1 MASFRKALEYL
12 GLVDADDEYA
22 DDAYYDD
29 DEYADEEPA
38 PVAARQPAAA
48 RSSQGRS
55 SQGRSAQA
63 LSHVPEPIGPVTV
76 VRPIPR
82 DAPSDTGIAPRPSV
96 VRTLAAKVHVME
108 PEGFNDAQDV
118 GDRLKSGQPVIL
130 NLQGV
135 DRDLQRRLIDFSS
148 GLCYALGGTMEKAAE
163 QVFLLTPSDVEV
175 SQEEKGRLQ
184 ARGLYRS

>member
-1 MASFRKALEYL
+1 MATFRKALEYL

-22 DDAYYDD
+22 DDGYYDD
-29 DEYADEEPA
+29 EYLDEEPVPVRAGVGARDPRGRARARAGRSGHRRA
-38 PVAARQPAAA
+38 PGAARGAVGD
-48 RSSQGRS
+48 RR
-55 SQGRSAQA
+55 R
-63 LSHVPEPIGPVTV
+63 
-76 VRPIPR
+76 R
-82 DAPSDTGIAPRPSV
+82 TGPSV

-118 GDRLKSGQPVIL
+118 GDRLKAGQPVIL

>member
-1 MASFRKALEYL
+1 MATFRKALEYL

-22 DDAYYDD
+22 DDGYYDD
-29 DEYADEEPA
+29 EYVDEEPVA
-38 PVAARQPAAA
+38 VAART
-48 RSSQGRS
+48 RSH
-55 SQGRSAQA
+55 AVA
-63 LSHVPEPIGPVTV
+63 HAPEPVGPVTV
-76 VRPIPR
+76 VRPVPR
-82 DAPSDTGIAPRPSV
+82 EAPSDSATTNRPAV
-96 VRTLAAKVHVME
+96 VRTLAAKVHVMD

-118 GDRLKSGQPVIL
+118 GDRLKPGQPVIL

-184 ARGLYRS
+184 ARGLYRA

>member
-1 MASFRKALEYL
+1 MATFRKALEYL

-22 DDAYYDD
+22 DDGYYDD
-29 DEYADEEPA
+29 EYIDEEPT
-38 PVAARQPAAA
+38 PVAAGRA
-48 RSSQGRS
+48 RTH
-55 SQGRSAQA
+55 AVA
-63 LSHVPEPIGPVTV
+63 HAPEPIGPVTV

-82 DAPSDTGIAPRPSV
+82 EAPSEAGAPNRPAV
-96 VRTLAAKVHVME
+96 VRTLAAKVHVMD

-118 GDRLKSGQPVIL
+118 GDRLKGGQPVIL

>member
-1 MASFRKALEYL
+1 MATFRKALEYL

-22 DDAYYDD
+22 DDGYYDD
-29 DEYADEEPA
+29 DEYLDEEPT
-38 PVAARQPAAA
+38 PVAA
-48 RSSQGRS
+48 GRT
-55 SQGRSAQA
+55 RAHA
-63 LSHVPEPIGPVTV
+63 VAHAPEPVGPVTV
-76 VRPIPR
+76 VRPVPR
-82 DAPSDTGIAPRPSV
+82 DMPSEPGVVNRPSV
-96 VRTLAAKVHVME
+96 VRTMAAKVHVME

-118 GDRLKSGQPVIL
+118 GDRLKGGQPVIL

-184 ARGLYRS
+184 ARGLYRT

>member
-1 MASFRKALEYL
+1 MATFRKALEYL

-22 DDAYYDD
+22 DDGYYDD
-29 DEYADEEPA
+29 EYLDEEPA
-38 PVAARQPAAA
+38 SVAGRQPVGA
-48 RSSQGRS
+48 RSH
-55 SQGRSAQA
+55 AP

-82 DAPSDTGIAPRPSV
+82 DAPSESAAVSRPAV

>member
-22 DDAYYDD
+22 DEYYDED
-29 DEYADEEPA
+29 DGYVDEEPA
-38 PVAARQPAAA
+38 PVGA
-48 RSSQGRS
+48 RSR
-55 SQGRSAQA
+55 AQQV
-63 LSHVPEPIGPVTV
+63 HVPAHAPEPIGPVTV

-82 DAPSDTGIAPRPSV
+82 ESTPVEPAPMSRPAV
-96 VRTLAAKVHVME
+96 VRTLGAAKVHVMD
-108 PEGFNDAQDV
+108 PEGFNDAQEV

-135 DRDLQRRLIDFSS
+135 DRDLQRRLIDFAS
-148 GLCYALGGTMEKAAE
+148 GLCYALGGTMAKAAE
-163 QVFLLTPSDVEV
+163 HVFLLTPSDVEV
-175 SQEEKGRLQ
+175 SQEEKDRLQ

>member
-1 MASFRKALEYL
+1 MATFRKALEYL
-12 GLVDADDEYA
+12 GLVDVDDEYA

-29 DEYADEEPA
+29 EYIDEEPT
-38 PVAARQPAAA
+38 PVAAGRA
-48 RSSQGRS
+48 R
-55 SQGRSAQA
+55 AQSVA
-63 LSHVPEPIGPVTV
+63 HAPEPMGPVTV

-82 DAPSDTGIAPRPSV
+82 EAPSESASANRPAV

-118 GDRLKSGQPVIL
+118 GDRLKGGQPVIL

>member
-22 DDAYYDD
+22 DDGYYDD
-29 DEYADEEPA
+29 DAYLDEEPA
-38 PVAARQPAAA
+38 PVAA
-48 RSSQGRS
+48 GRHAGVRAS
-55 SQGRSAQA
+55 HAPQ
-63 LSHVPEPIGPVTV
+63 HVPEPIGPVTV
-76 VRPIPR
+76 VRPVPR
-82 DAPSDTGIAPRPSV
+82 DAPSEAATVSRPSV

>member
-22 DDAYYDD
+22 EDGYYDD
-29 DEYADEEPA
+29 DAYLDEEPA
-38 PVAARQPAAA
+38 PVAARQPAGVRAA
-48 RSSQGRS
+48 HAPQ
-55 SQGRSAQA
+55 
-63 LSHVPEPIGPVTV
+63 HVPEPMGPVTV
-76 VRPIPR
+76 VRPVPR
-82 DAPSDTGIAPRPSV
+82 DAPSDAATVNRPSV

-118 GDRLKSGQPVIL
+118 GDRLKAGQPVIL

>member
-1 MASFRKALEYL
+1 MATFRKALEYL

-22 DDAYYDD
+22 DDGYYDE
-29 DEYADEEPA
+29 EYFEEEPV
-38 PVAARQPAAA
+38 PVRAGVGARAHAVA
-48 RSSQGRS
+48 H
-55 SQGRSAQA
+55 A
-63 LSHVPEPIGPVTV
+63 PEPVGPVTV
-76 VRPIPR
+76 VRPIAR
-82 DAPSDTGIAPRPSV
+82 EAPSEMSVANRPAV

-118 GDRLKSGQPVIL
+118 GDRLKAGQPVIL

>member
-1 MASFRKALEYL
+1 MATFRKALEYL
-12 GLVDADDEYA
+12 GLVDADDEYG
-22 DDAYYDD
+22 DDGYYDD
-29 DEYADEEPA
+29 EYLDDE
-38 PVAARQPAAA
+38 PVPVRAGAGARTHAVAHA
-48 RSSQGRS
+48 
-55 SQGRSAQA
+55 
-63 LSHVPEPIGPVTV
+63 PEPIGPVTV
-76 VRPIPR
+76 VRPVPR
-82 DAPSDTGIAPRPSV
+82 EAPSDPGGANRPAV

-118 GDRLKSGQPVIL
+118 GDRLKAGQPVIL

-135 DRDLQRRLIDFSS
+135 ERDLQRRLIDFSS

-184 ARGLYRS
+184 ARGLYRT

>member
-22 DDAYYDD
+22 EDGYYDD
-29 DEYADEEPA
+29 DAYIDEEPA
-38 PVAARQPAAA
+38 PVAARQPVGVRASHAAPQHA
-48 RSSQGRS
+48 
-55 SQGRSAQA
+55 
-63 LSHVPEPIGPVTV
+63 PEPVGPVTV
-76 VRPIPR
+76 VRPVPR
-82 DAPSDTGIAPRPSV
+82 EAPPEARVPNSPSV

>member
-22 DDAYYDD
+22 EDGYYDD
-29 DEYADEEPA
+29 EYLDDEPA
-38 PVAARQPAAA
+38 PVASRAR
-48 RSSQGRS
+48 
-55 SQGRSAQA
+55 
-63 LSHVPEPIGPVTV
+63 SHVPLAHLPEPMGPVTV

-82 DAPSDTGIAPRPSV
+82 DAPSDSATANRPAV

>member
-22 DDAYYDD
+22 DDGYYDD
-29 DEYADEEPA
+29 DEYLEEEPA
-38 PVAARQPAAA
+38 PVAAGVRGRAAT
-48 RSSQGRS
+48 
-55 SQGRSAQA
+55 QA
-63 LSHVPEPIGPVTV
+63 VAHVPEPIGPVTV

-82 DAPSDTGIAPRPSV
+82 DAPSEVPTGNRPSV

>member
-1 MASFRKALEYL
+1 MATFRKALEYL

-22 DDAYYDD
+22 DDGYYDD
-29 DEYADEEPA
+29 DEYIDEEPT
-38 PVAARQPAAA
+38 PVAAGRA
-48 RSSQGRS
+48 R
-55 SQGRSAQA
+55 AHA
-63 LSHVPEPIGPVTV
+63 VAHAPEPVGPVTV
-76 VRPIPR
+76 VRPVPR
-82 DAPSDTGIAPRPSV
+82 DLPSEPGIINRPSV

-118 GDRLKSGQPVIL
+118 GDRLKGGQPVIL

>member
-1 MASFRKALEYL
+1 MATFRKALEYL
-12 GLVDADDEYA
+12 GLVDADDEYG
-22 DDAYYDD
+22 DDDYYDD
-29 DEYADEEPA
+29 EYLDEEPV
-38 PVAARQPAAA
+38 PVAAGRGA
-48 RSSQGRS
+48 RS
-55 SQGRSAQA
+55 QA
-63 LSHVPEPIGPVTV
+63 VAHAPEPVGPVTV
-76 VRPIPR
+76 VRPVPR
-82 DAPSDTGIAPRPSV
+82 ETPSEATPSARPAV

-118 GDRLKSGQPVIL
+118 GDRLKGGQPVIL

-148 GLCYALGGTMEKAAE
+148 GLCYALGGTMEKAAD

-184 ARGLYRS
+184 ARGLYRA

>member
-22 DDAYYDD
+22 DDGYYDD
-29 DEYADEEPA
+29 DEYLDEEPA
-38 PVAARQPAAA
+38 PVAAGVR
-48 RSSQGRS
+48 
-55 SQGRSAQA
+55 GRSATQA
-63 LSHVPEPIGPVTV
+63 AAHVPEPIGPVTV

-82 DAPSDTGIAPRPSV
+82 DAPSDPTTGNRPAV
-96 VRTLAAKVHVME
+96 VRTLAAAKVHVME

>member
-22 DDAYYDD
+22 EDSYYDD
-29 DEYADEEPA
+29 DEYSDEEPA
-38 PVAARQPAAA
+38 PVAARA

-55 SQGRSAQA
+55 TQA
-63 LSHVPEPIGPVTV
+63 VSHVPEPMGPVTV
-76 VRPIPR
+76 VRPVPR
-82 DAPSDTGIAPRPSV
+82 EAPSDSGVSNRPSV
-96 VRTLAAKVHVME
+96 VRTMAAKVHVME

-184 ARGLYRS
+184 ARGLYRT

>member
-1 MASFRKALEYL
+1 MATFRKALEYL

-22 DDAYYDD
+22 DDGYYDD
-29 DEYADEEPA
+29 EYFEEEPV
-38 PVAARQPAAA
+38 PARAGA
-48 RSSQGRS
+48 RATHAVQH
-55 SQGRSAQA
+55 A
-63 LSHVPEPIGPVTV
+63 PEPVGPVTV
-76 VRPIPR
+76 VRPVPR
-82 DAPSDTGIAPRPSV
+82 EAPSEMSAANRPAV

-118 GDRLKSGQPVIL
+118 GDRLKAGQPVIL

>member
-22 DDAYYDD
+22 DDGYYDD
-29 DEYADEEPA
+29 DEYLDEEPA
-38 PVAARQPAAA
+38 PVTAGVRGRA
-48 RSSQGRS
+48 SSQGF
-55 SQGRSAQA
+55 A
-63 LSHVPEPIGPVTV
+63 HVPEPIGPVTV

-82 DAPSDTGIAPRPSV
+82 DAPSDIPTGSRPSV

>member
-1 MASFRKALEYL
+1 MATFRKALEYL

-22 DDAYYDD
+22 DDGYYDD
-29 DEYADEEPA
+29 EYVDEEPVA
-38 PVAARQPAAA
+38 VAART
-48 RSSQGRS
+48 RSH
-55 SQGRSAQA
+55 AVA
-63 LSHVPEPIGPVTV
+63 HAPEPVGPVTV
-76 VRPIPR
+76 VRPVPR
-82 DAPSDTGIAPRPSV
+82 EAPSDSATPNRPAV
-96 VRTLAAKVHVME
+96 VRTLAAKVHVMD

-118 GDRLKSGQPVIL
+118 GDRLKAGQPVIL

-184 ARGLYRS
+184 ARGLYRA

>member
-1 MASFRKALEYL
+1 MATFRKALEYL
-12 GLVDADDEYA
+12 GLVDADDEYG
-22 DDAYYDD
+22 DDDYYDD
-29 DEYADEEPA
+29 EFLDEEPV
-38 PVAARQPAAA
+38 PVAAGRGA
-48 RSSQGRS
+48 RTH
-55 SQGRSAQA
+55 AVA
-63 LSHVPEPIGPVTV
+63 HAPEPVGPVTV
-76 VRPIPR
+76 VRPVPR
-82 DAPSDTGIAPRPSV
+82 EAPSDPAMNRPAV

-118 GDRLKSGQPVIL
+118 GDRLKGGQPVIL

-148 GLCYALGGTMEKAAE
+148 GLCYALGGTMEKAAD

-184 ARGLYRS
+184 ARGLYRA

>member
-22 DDAYYDD
+22 DDGYYDD
-29 DEYADEEPA
+29 DQYLDEEAA
-38 PVAARQPAAA
+38 PVAARQPVGVRASHAP
-48 RSSQGRS
+48 Q
-55 SQGRSAQA
+55 
-63 LSHVPEPIGPVTV
+63 HVPEPMGPVTV
-76 VRPIPR
+76 VRPVPR
-82 DAPSDTGIAPRPSV
+82 EAPSEAGGANRPSV

>member
-1 MASFRKALEYL
+1 MATFRKALEYL

-22 DDAYYDD
+22 DDGYYDD
-29 DEYADEEPA
+29 EYLEEEPVPA
-38 PVAARQPAAA
+38 RAGARAHAVAHA
-48 RSSQGRS
+48 
-55 SQGRSAQA
+55 
-63 LSHVPEPIGPVTV
+63 PEPVGPVTV
-76 VRPIPR
+76 VRPVAR
-82 DAPSDTGIAPRPSV
+82 EAPSEMSSVANRPAV

-118 GDRLKSGQPVIL
+118 GDRLKAGQPVIL

>member
-1 MASFRKALEYL
+1 MATFRKALEYL

-22 DDAYYDD
+22 DDGYYDD
-29 DEYADEEPA
+29 EHLDEEPV
-38 PVAARQPAAA
+38 PARAGA
-48 RSSQGRS
+48 RSTHTV
-55 SQGRSAQA
+55 AHA
-63 LSHVPEPIGPVTV
+63 PEPIGPVTV
-76 VRPIPR
+76 VRPVPR
-82 DAPSDTGIAPRPSV
+82 EAPAEAATANRPAV

-118 GDRLKSGQPVIL
+118 GDRLKAGQPVIL

-135 DRDLQRRLIDFSS
+135 ERDLQRRLIDFSS

-184 ARGLYRS
+184 ARGLYRA

>member
-12 GLVDADDEYA
+12 GLVDTDDEYL
-22 DDAYYDD
+22 
-29 DEYADEEPA
+29 DEEPA
-38 PVAARQPAAA
+38 PVTAGVRGRA
-48 RSSQGRS
+48 SSHG
-55 SQGRSAQA
+55 
-63 LSHVPEPIGPVTV
+63 LTHVPEPIGPVTV

-82 DAPSDTGIAPRPSV
+82 DAPSDIPTGSRPSV

>member
-1 MASFRKALEYL
+1 MATFRKALEYL
-12 GLVDADDEYA
+12 GLVDSDDDYGDDDYYDDEYL
-22 DDAYYDD
+22 
-29 DEYADEEPA
+29 DEEPV
-38 PVAARQPAAA
+38 PVAAGRGA
-48 RSSQGRS
+48 RSSH
-55 SQGRSAQA
+55 AVA
-63 LSHVPEPIGPVTV
+63 HAPEPVGPVTV
-76 VRPIPR
+76 VRPVPR
-82 DAPSDTGIAPRPSV
+82 EAPSDPAVSRPAV

-118 GDRLKSGQPVIL
+118 GDRLKGGQPVIL

-148 GLCYALGGTMEKAAE
+148 GLCYALGGTMEKAAD

-184 ARGLYRS
+184 ARGLYRA

>member
-1 MASFRKALEYL
+1 MATFRKALEYL

-22 DDAYYDD
+22 DDGYYDD
-29 DEYADEEPA
+29 EYIDEEPV
-38 PVAARQPAAA
+38 PVRAGARNHTVAHA
-48 RSSQGRS
+48 
-55 SQGRSAQA
+55 
-63 LSHVPEPIGPVTV
+63 PEPIGPVTV
-76 VRPIPR
+76 VRPVPR
-82 DAPSDTGIAPRPSV
+82 EAPSDPGGTNRPAV

-118 GDRLKSGQPVIL
+118 GDRLKAGQPVIL

-135 DRDLQRRLIDFSS
+135 ERDLQRRLIDFSS

-184 ARGLYRS
+184 ARGLYRT

>member
-1 MASFRKALEYL
+1 MATFRKALEYL
-12 GLVDADDEYA
+12 GLVDADDEYG
-22 DDAYYDD
+22 DDGYYDD
-29 DEYADEEPA
+29 EYLDEEPV
-38 PVAARQPAAA
+38 PVRAGAGARTHAAQHA
-48 RSSQGRS
+48 
-55 SQGRSAQA
+55 
-63 LSHVPEPIGPVTV
+63 PEPIGPVTV
-76 VRPIPR
+76 VRPVPR
-82 DAPSDTGIAPRPSV
+82 DAPSDSGAVNRPAV

-118 GDRLKSGQPVIL
+118 GDRLKAGQPVIL

>member
-1 MASFRKALEYL
+1 MATFRKALEYL
-12 GLVDADDEYA
+12 GLVDADDDYG
-22 DDAYYDD
+22 DDDYYDD
-29 DEYADEEPA
+29 EYLDEEPV
-38 PVAARQPAAA
+38 PVAAGRGA
-48 RSSQGRS
+48 RSH
-55 SQGRSAQA
+55 AVA
-63 LSHVPEPIGPVTV
+63 HAPEPVGPVTV
-76 VRPIPR
+76 VRPVPR
-82 DAPSDTGIAPRPSV
+82 EAPSDPTTSRPAV

-118 GDRLKSGQPVIL
+118 GDRLKGGQPVIL

-148 GLCYALGGTMEKAAE
+148 GLCYALGGTMEKAAD

-184 ARGLYRS
+184 ARGLYRA

>member
-1 MASFRKALEYL
+1 MATFRKALEYL
-12 GLVDADDEYA
+12 GLVDADDEYG
-22 DDAYYDD
+22 DDDYYDD
-29 DEYADEEPA
+29 DEYLDEEPV
-38 PVAARQPAAA
+38 PVAAGRGA
-48 RSSQGRS
+48 RSHT
-55 SQGRSAQA
+55 AVA
-63 LSHVPEPIGPVTV
+63 HAPEPVGPVTV
-76 VRPIPR
+76 VRPVPR
-82 DAPSDTGIAPRPSV
+82 DMPPDVAVPNRPAV

-118 GDRLKSGQPVIL
+118 GDRLKGGQPVIL

-148 GLCYALGGTMEKAAE
+148 GLCYALGGTMEKAAD

-184 ARGLYRS
+184 ARGLYRA

>member
-1 MASFRKALEYL
+1 MATFRKALEYL
-12 GLVDADDEYA
+12 GLVDADDEYG
-22 DDAYYDD
+22 DDGYYDD
-29 DEYADEEPA
+29 DEYVDEEPV
-38 PVAARQPAAA
+38 PVAAGRA
-48 RSSQGRS
+48 RSQTV
-55 SQGRSAQA
+55 AHA
-63 LSHVPEPIGPVTV
+63 PEPVGPVTV

-82 DAPSDTGIAPRPSV
+82 EAPAESAAPNRPAV

-118 GDRLKSGQPVIL
+118 GDRLKGGQPVIL

-184 ARGLYRS
+184 ARGLYRT

>member
-1 MASFRKALEYL
+1 MATFRKALEYL
-12 GLVDADDEYA
+12 GLVDADEDYG
-22 DDAYYDD
+22 DDDYYDD
-29 DEYADEEPA
+29 EYLDEGPV
-38 PVAARQPAAA
+38 PVAAGRA
-48 RSSQGRS
+48 R
-55 SQGRSAQA
+55 AQTHTVA
-63 LSHVPEPIGPVTV
+63 HAPEAVGPVTV
-76 VRPIPR
+76 VRPVPR
-82 DAPSDTGIAPRPSV
+82 DIPADTAVTSRPAV

-118 GDRLKSGQPVIL
+118 GDRLKGGQPVIL

-148 GLCYALGGTMEKAAE
+148 GLCYALGGTMEKAAD

-184 ARGLYRS
+184 ARGLYRA

>member
-1 MASFRKALEYL
+1 
-12 GLVDADDEYA
+12 
-22 DDAYYDD
+22 
-29 DEYADEEPA
+29 
-38 PVAARQPAAA
+38 
-48 RSSQGRS
+48 
-55 SQGRSAQA
+55 
-63 LSHVPEPIGPVTV
+63 
-76 VRPIPR
+76 
-82 DAPSDTGIAPRPSV
+82 V

-118 GDRLKSGQPVIL
+118 GDRLKAGQPVIL

-135 DRDLQRRLIDFSS
+135 ERDLQRRLIDFSS

-184 ARGLYRS
+184 ARGLYRT

>member
-1 MASFRKALEYL
+1 MATFRKALEYL
-12 GLVDADDEYA
+12 GLVDTDDEYA

-29 DEYADEEPA
+29 EYVDEEPVA
-38 PVAARQPAAA
+38 VAARTRAVAHA
-48 RSSQGRS
+48 
-55 SQGRSAQA
+55 
-63 LSHVPEPIGPVTV
+63 PEPIGPVTV
-76 VRPIPR
+76 VRPIAR
-82 DAPSDTGIAPRPSV
+82 EAPSDAATMNRPAV

-118 GDRLKSGQPVIL
+118 GDRLKAGQPVIL

-184 ARGLYRS
+184 ARGLYRT

>member
-1 MASFRKALEYL
+1 MATFRKALEYL
-12 GLVDADDEYA
+12 GLVDADDEYG
-22 DDAYYDD
+22 DDGYYDD
-29 DEYADEEPA
+29 EYIDEEPVPVRAGGGHGGRATHAVAHA
-38 PVAARQPAAA
+38 PE
-48 RSSQGRS
+48 
-55 SQGRSAQA
+55 A
-63 LSHVPEPIGPVTV
+63 LGPVTV
-76 VRPIPR
+76 VRPVAR
-82 DAPSDTGIAPRPSV
+82 EAPAESMTVPRPAV

-118 GDRLKSGQPVIL
+118 GDRLKNGQPVIL

-135 DRDLQRRLIDFSS
+135 ERDLQRRLIDFSS